1 MSNRLERSWEL
12 VKASAS
18 VLRQDKE
25 LLLFPLISSAALLLV
40 ALCFLLPAVGLG
52 ALDGLEREN
61 LSAGHYLVAFLFYF
75 SQYFVIFFFN
85 AGLVGAALI
94 RLDGGDPTFADGM
107 RIAKSK
113 IGVIAGYAAV
123 AATVGMI
130 LRAIQERSGIL
141 GRVVAGIIGIAWN
154 AITFFVVPVLLYEPV
169 TAPEAIKRSATIFR
183 ARWGEQFT
191 GNATIGLAMVL
202 VGIAVS
208 LPLIALAAAAPVI
221 GIPLLVL
228 AVGAVAAAGA
238 ACSGVFNAA
247 LYRYAVTGE
256 AAAPFTHEDLDRA
269 FKPKRGHVD
278 TRPPLPPPPPPAP

>member
-1 MSNRLERSWEL
+1 MDAIGRGFRLARASWSVVTEER
-12 VKASAS
+12 
-18 VLRQDKE
+18 Q
-25 LLLFPLISSAALLLV
+25 LLV
-40 ALCFLLPAVGLG
+40 LPILSFLASLVVMAVFALGIVGIGLPESEEDVGLG
-52 ALDGLEREN
+52 F
-61 LSAGHYLVAFLFYF
+61 YLLAFLFYVAMSFVTIF
-75 SQYFVIFFFN
+75 SNAAVI
-85 AGLVGAALI
+85 GAATE
-94 RLDGGDPTFADGM
+94 RLEGRDASLSIGLAL
-107 RIAKSK
+107 AKRHLGQ
-113 IGVIAGYAAV
+113 IFVWAVIT
-123 AATVGMI
+123 ATVGMI

-141 GRVVAGIIGIAWN
+141 GRVLAGIIGIAWN

>member
-1 MSNRLERSWEL
+1 MDAIGRGFRLARASWSVVTEER
-12 VKASAS
+12 
-18 VLRQDKE
+18 Q
-25 LLLFPLISSAALLLV
+25 LLV
-40 ALCFLLPAVGLG
+40 LPILSFVASLVVMAVFALGIVGIGIPESEEDVGLG
-52 ALDGLEREN
+52 F
-61 LSAGHYLVAFLFYF
+61 YLLAFLFYVAMSFVTIF
-75 SQYFVIFFFN
+75 SNAAVI
-85 AGLVGAALI
+85 GAATE
-94 RLDGGDPTFADGM
+94 RLEGRDA
-107 RIAKSK
+107 SLS
-113 IGVIAGYAAV
+113 IGLALARRHLGQIFVWAVIT
-123 AATVGMI
+123 ATVGMI

-141 GRVVAGIIGIAWN
+141 GRIVAGIIGIAWN

-256 AAAPFTHEDLDRA
+256 AAAPFTHEDLESWLA
-269 FKPKRGHVD
+269 AMASQS
-278 TRPPLPPPPPPAP
+278 PAG

>member
-1 MSNRLERSWEL
+1 MDAIGRGFRLARASWSVVTEER
-12 VKASAS
+12 
-18 VLRQDKE
+18 Q
-25 LLLFPLISSAALLLV
+25 LLV
-40 ALCFLLPAVGLG
+40 LPILSFVASLVVMAVFALGIVGIGIPESEEDVGLG
-52 ALDGLEREN
+52 F
-61 LSAGHYLVAFLFYF
+61 YLLAVLFYVAM
-75 SQYFVIFFFN
+75 SFVTIFAN
-85 AGLVGAALI
+85 AAVIGAATE
-94 RLDGGDPTFADGM
+94 RLEGRDASLSIGLAL
-107 RIAKSK
+107 AKRHLGQ
-113 IGVIAGYAAV
+113 IFVWAVIT
-123 AATVGMI
+123 ATVGMI

-141 GRVVAGIIGIAWN
+141 GRVLAGIIGIAWN

-228 AVGAVAAAGA
+228 AIGAVAAAGA

-256 AAAPFTHEDLDRA
+256 AAAPFTREDLDTA